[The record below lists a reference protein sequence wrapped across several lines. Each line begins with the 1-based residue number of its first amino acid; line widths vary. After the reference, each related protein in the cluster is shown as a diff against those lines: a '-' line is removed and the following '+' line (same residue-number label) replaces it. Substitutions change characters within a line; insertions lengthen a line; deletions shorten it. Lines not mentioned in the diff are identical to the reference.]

1 MRNGHHQGAEKH
13 LRRLADDNPGS
24 GQIRVLKLTE
34 KQYFDIRMLTG
45 EEGYQGKMIGWIFSK
60 IRTEVEK
67 LRPSVRKFRK
77 YERKDCQ
84 ISIEIRTEMGK
95 LRPSVRKFRK
105 YERKDCQIFGKIR
118 TEVEKLRPSVR
129 ISREAENGF
138 EIFLHPESQT

>member
-84 ISIEIRTEMGK
+84 ISIEIRTEVEK

-129 ISREAENGF
+129 ISRERF
-138 EIFLHPESQT
+138 

>member
-1 MRNGHHQGAEKH
+1 M
-13 LRRLADDNPGS
+13 
-24 GQIRVLKLTE
+24 LKLTE
-34 KQYFDIRMLTG
+34 KQYFDIQMLTG

-77 YERKDCQ
+77 YERK
-84 ISIEIRTEMGK
+84 G
-95 LRPSVRKFRK
+95 
-105 YERKDCQIFGKIR
+105 CQIFGKIR

>member
-34 KQYFDIRMLTG
+34 KQYFDIQMLTG

-77 YERKDCQ
+77 YERKGCQ

-129 ISREAENGF
+129 ISRERF
-138 EIFLHPESQT
+138 

>member
-1 MRNGHHQGAEKH
+1 M
-13 LRRLADDNPGS
+13 
-24 GQIRVLKLTE
+24 LKLTE
-34 KQYFDIRMLTG
+34 KQYFDIQMLTG

-84 ISIEIRTEMGK
+84 ISIEIRTEVEK

-105 YERKDCQIFGKIR
+105 YEREDCQIFGKIR